1 MDTINRLRAHIDS
14 VSKDAEKRLDQLTS
28 KIQDLTVQRDRARE
42 EVKIKSARIEEM
54 KERIDFLS
62 DRESVLND
70 ERLKMDFHRVIDER
84 DQALREKATLED
96 KQWQSKF
103 TMTDLR
109 SWLNDSKSQNE
120 KLKKDLDNEWRKTAK
135 YLKENTIFK
144 RENSEMKKI
153 TSGDNHPN
161 ILW

>member
-14 VSKDAEKRLDQLTS
+14 VSKNAEKRLDQLTS

-96 KQWQSKF
+96 KQ
-103 TMTDLR
+103 
-109 SWLNDSKSQNE
+109 
-120 KLKKDLDNEWRKTAK
+120 
-135 YLKENTIFK
+135 
-144 RENSEMKKI
+144 
-153 TSGDNHPN
+153 
-161 ILW
+161 

>member
-96 KQWQSKF
+96 KQ
-103 TMTDLR
+103 
-109 SWLNDSKSQNE
+109 
-120 KLKKDLDNEWRKTAK
+120 
-135 YLKENTIFK
+135 
-144 RENSEMKKI
+144 
-153 TSGDNHPN
+153 
-161 ILW
+161 